1 MKGNDFRLAIPDNK
15 FHHVSRKLK
24 HKNACRAFGGIGK
37 LISNKYANL
46 TRIDHTYDYLVWLTL
61 ATDCCQ
67 KNIKIGCTYIP
78 PIKSTLCV
86 RNHYF
91 SMQEGEVAR
100 YIEMHHILLCGD
112 FNNRTGQAPDYKAG
126 IIDNNVKVPN

>member
-1 MKGNDFRLAIPDNK
+1 MSGFSKHRPDIDISQGKLQKNLEQIPYQNI
-15 FHHVSRKLK
+15 FVPRS
-24 HKNACRAFGGIGK
+24 CRASGGIGI

-78 PIKSTLCV
+78 PENST
-86 RNHYF
+86 
-91 SMQEGEVAR
+91 
-100 YIEMHHILLCGD
+100 
-112 FNNRTGQAPDYKAG
+112 
-126 IIDNNVKVPN
+126 